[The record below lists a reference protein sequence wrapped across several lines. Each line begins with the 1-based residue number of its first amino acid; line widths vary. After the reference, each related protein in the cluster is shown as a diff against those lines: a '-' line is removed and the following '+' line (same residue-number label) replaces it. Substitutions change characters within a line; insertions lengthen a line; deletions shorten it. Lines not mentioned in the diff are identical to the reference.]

1 MIISDNCS
9 KCTLYGQY
17 SICPFSV
24 KVWEDQ
30 MYISGRNCLPCLKK
44 TQICYALILFLHL
57 TLRTLNWRCA
67 GFQVWSVWE
76 GFLFVLQEASD
87 FVHMHMQQMADK
99 LNENIAVSCWYYVNL
114 FVCLFAYV
122 FNTVDWFDYI
132 NLNYELRITNYELRI
147 TNYELWILRIWL
159 LLW

>member
-1 MIISDNCS
+1 MTKFSQKNVKGVVFLTWSELRFLCQISTAAAVDVIISDNCS

-114 FVCLFAYV
+114 FVCLLMY
-122 FNTVDWFDYI
+122 
-132 NLNYELRITNYELRI
+132 L
-147 TNYELWILRIWL
+147 IL
-159 LLW
+159 